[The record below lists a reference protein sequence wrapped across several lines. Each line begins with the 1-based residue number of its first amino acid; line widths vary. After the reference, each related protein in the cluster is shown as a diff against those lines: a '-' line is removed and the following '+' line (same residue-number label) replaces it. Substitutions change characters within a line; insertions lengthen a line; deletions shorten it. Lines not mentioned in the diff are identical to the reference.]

1 MSEPVGLR
9 ARKRERTR
17 RAISD
22 AAIAMFLADGFDA
35 VSVADVAAAAE
46 VSKPTLFRYFPTKE
60 DLVLDRFADHRGEAA
75 RVVRGR
81 EPDEKPLAALK
92 RHIRNALDERDPV
105 TGLCDNPEVLAFNRL
120 VFGTPS
126 LAARLAQLRTYDT
139 DELAGAFREA
149 TGEENPFICR
159 LVAVQVVAV
168 THELAHRNWAKLA
181 GGRSA
186 DDVHQEAVVALT
198 RAFALLGK
206 GAEKFGY

>member
-1 MSEPVGLR
+1 MTEPVGLR

-17 RAISD
+17 RAISE
-22 AAIAMFLADGFDA
+22 AAIAMFLADGFDE

-81 EPDEKPLAALK
+81 EPGETPLAALK
-92 RHIRNALDERDPV
+92 RHIRKALGERDPV
-105 TGLCDNPEVLAFNRL
+105 TGLCDDPEVLAFNRL

-126 LAARLAQLRTYDT
+126 LASRLAQHRAYDT
-139 DELAGAFREA
+139 DELAAAFQEA
-149 TGEENPFICR
+149 TGEKDAFLCR
-159 LVAVQVVAV
+159 LVAVQIVAV
-168 THELAHRNWAKLA
+168 THELAHRNAAKLA
-181 GGRSA
+181 AGRSA
-186 DDVHQEAVVALT
+186 DEVHREAVAALD
-198 RAFALLGK
+198 RAFALLGE